1 MSMMP
6 ISQSYHVLT
15 AATRYVVY
23 AICNNH
29 PLTTERYHRIKFEI
43 ILSGDPLKARL
54 QHPRKEYP
62 TKENETVVPRTIL
75 LFIEPYCITYDDNL
89 NTYLAELSAP
99 SAPDDDE
106 YAPQYDVM
114 VVEPN
119 KTQYLTLFEAI
130 FHAKD
135 YPSIAVVVCDVRWLV
150 IGYATYVGW

>member
-62 TKENETVVPRTIL
+62 TKENETVVPRTTKYQETVVPRHSIQEQIKSHTFSFKL
-75 LFIEPYCITYDDNL
+75 LTTNCKGAQT
-89 NTYLAELSAP
+89 
-99 SAPDDDE
+99 
-106 YAPQYDVM
+106 
-114 VVEPN
+114 
-119 KTQYLTLFEAI
+119 
-130 FHAKD
+130 
-135 YPSIAVVVCDVRWLV
+135 VRENEG
-150 IGYATYVGW
+150 I